1 MNDPRIEKLA
11 RVIVDYSVEVKKGD
25 LVLLGG
31 PPLAEPLI
39 MELYRAVLR
48 AGGHPWVRLIP
59 SECSEVLLTEG
70 SEEQLA
76 YCGPLDKASI
86 QKADAMIKIWSE
98 DNTKALSNSDPKRQ
112 AIASKGRKPIMATM
126 MKRSSLP
133 ASDPKF
139 LRWTGTL
146 FPTQAHAQDAHM
158 SLRDYENFV
167 YKGGKLDKRDPVKEW
182 KKLGERQ
189 KHLADFLEKG
199 KEMRI
204 TTPDGTDIRF
214 GIAGRR
220 WINCDGK
227 NNFPDGE
234 VFTGPIED
242 ATEGVVQY
250 RFPAVYGGREVND
263 IRLER
268 RPVTYSYTDGD
279 LYYFMDANTF
289 DLFPIA
295 SDLLGPDQLKYL
307 KENMECEG
315 LVHDGN
321 VISVELPQFVE
332 LEVTETD
339 PGIRGDTAQGGSKPA
354 KLETGATIQ
363 VPLFVEEGDVLK
375 IDRTQDKY
383 LSRVSA

>member
-11 RVIVDYSVEVKKGD
+11 RVIVDYSVEVRKGD
-25 LVLLGG
+25 LVVLGG

-39 MELYRAVLR
+39 VELYRAVLR

-59 SECSEVLLTEG
+59 SECSEVLLADG
-70 SEEQLA
+70 SDEQLA
-76 YCGPLDKASI
+76 YCGPLDKAAI
-86 QKADAMIKIWSE
+86 QKADVLIKIWSE
-98 DNTKALSNSDPKRQ
+98 DNTKALSNTDPKRQ
-112 AIASKGRKPIMATM
+112 AVASKGRKPIMATM

-133 ASDPKF
+133 ANDPNY

-158 SLRDYENFV
+158 SLRDYEDFV
-167 YKGGKLDKRDPVKEW
+167 YKGGKLDKRDPVAEW

-189 KHLADFLEKG
+189 KHLADFLDKG
-199 KEMRI
+199 KEMHI

-214 GIAGRR
+214 GIAGRH

-263 IRLER
+263 IRLVFKAGKVVDCSASHNEDFLIQMLDQDKGGR
-268 RPVTYSYTDGD
+268 ILGELALGSNYGIQQHTRNILFDEKIGGTFHAALGAAYPESGGTNKSALHWDMICD
-279 LYYFMDANTF
+279 LRK
-289 DLFPIA
+289 
-295 SDLLGPDQLKYL
+295 G
-307 KENMECEG
+307 G
-315 LVHDGN
+315 LVTVDGKT
-321 VISVELPQFVE
+321 V
-332 LEVTETD
+332 
-339 PGIRGDTAQGGSKPA
+339 SKSGKFANARWP
-354 KLETGATIQ
+354 
-363 VPLFVEEGDVLK
+363 
-375 IDRTQDKY
+375 R
-383 LSRVSA
+383 

>member
-11 RVIVDYSVEVKKGD
+11 RVIVEYSVEVKKGD

-59 SECSEVLLTEG
+59 SECTEVMLTEG
-70 SEEQLA
+70 SDEQLA
-76 YCGPLDKASI
+76 YCGPLDKATI
-86 QKADAMIKIWSE
+86 QKADVLIKIWSE

-112 AIASKGRKPIMATM
+112 AIAGKGRKPVMATM

-167 YKGGKLDKRDPVKEW
+167 YAGGKLDKRDPVAEW

-189 KHLADFLEKG
+189 KHLADFLDKG
-199 KEMRI
+199 KEMHI
-204 TTPDGTDIRF
+204 TTPDGTDIKF
-214 GIAGRR
+214 GIKGRR

-263 IRLER
+263 IRLVFKAGKVVDCSASHNEDFLIQMLDQDKGGR
-268 RPVTYSYTDGD
+268 VLGELALGSNYGIKHHTRNILFDEKIGGTFHAALGAAYPESGGTNKSALHWDMICD
-279 LYYFMDANTF
+279 LRQ
-289 DLFPIA
+289 
-295 SDLLGPDQLKYL
+295 G
-307 KENMECEG
+307 G
-315 LVHDGN
+315 LVTVDGKT
-321 VISVELPQFVE
+321 V
-332 LEVTETD
+332 
-339 PGIRGDTAQGGSKPA
+339 SKNGKFANA
-354 KLETGATIQ
+354 KW
-363 VPLFVEEGDVLK
+363 P
-375 IDRTQDKY
+375 R
-383 LSRVSA
+383 